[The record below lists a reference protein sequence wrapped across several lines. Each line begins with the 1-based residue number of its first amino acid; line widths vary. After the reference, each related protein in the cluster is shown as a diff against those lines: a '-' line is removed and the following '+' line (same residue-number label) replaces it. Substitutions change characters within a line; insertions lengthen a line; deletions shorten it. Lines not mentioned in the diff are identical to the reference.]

1 MSDAADGTSTRRRMP
16 PRARSNFLTRT
27 ATDNAEQ
34 LERRHSMF
42 PSPSPQEE
50 APLPEVSAHSNNPY
64 EPVDNDESQS
74 GQQPQPNLLQR
85 LFFSDKHG
93 ASQSHVG
100 RQASSGHRK
109 TTGHSVM
116 AEDSLTAQM
125 HAHGDNK
132 RHSVDVGKPR
142 PGAFPRPVGGTS
154 KLGTFAGVFVPT
166 TLNVLSIL
174 MFLRFGFILGQGGVV
189 GMLGMRCSNSLSL
202 TSNC

>member
-1 MSDAADGTSTRRRMP
+1 
-16 PRARSNFLTRT
+16 
-27 ATDNAEQ
+27 
-34 LERRHSMF
+34 MF

-50 APLPEVSAHSNNPY
+50 TPLPDVSAHSGYTNNPY
-64 EPVDNDESQS
+64 EPMDNDESQND
-74 GQQPQPNLLQR
+74 QQPQPNLLQR

-109 TTGHSVM
+109 ITGHPVM

-125 HAHGDNK
+125 HARGDDK

-166 TLNVLSIL
+166 SLNVLSIL

-189 GMLGMRCSNSLSL
+189 GMLGMRYLN
-202 TSNC
+202 

>member
-1 MSDAADGTSTRRRMP
+1 MP

-27 ATDNAEQ
+27 ATDDAEQ
-34 LERRHSMF
+34 LERCYSMF

-50 APLPEVSAHSNNPY
+50 TPLPDVSAHSAHMNNPY
-64 EPVDNDESQS
+64 EPMDNDDSQND
-74 GQQPQPNLLQR
+74 QQPQPNLLQR
-85 LFFSDKHG
+85 LFFSGKHG

-100 RQASSGHRK
+100 RQAPSGRRK
-109 TTGHSVM
+109 TTGHPVT
-116 AEDSLTAQM
+116 AEASLTAQM
-125 HAHGDNK
+125 HAYGDNK
-132 RHSVDVGKPR
+132 RHIVDVGKPR

-189 GMLGMRCSNSLSL
+189 GMLGMRYLN
-202 TSNC
+202 